1 MDWANR
7 QRWGSLNAARAP
19 RMKKT
24 AILLE
29 HDKLPVESLRMLKT
43 QPPGPSRCTSS
54 PVSRACSSVSSSSWS
69 AWWSCSSS
77 WRAPS
82 NVSRCSEDSV
92 TRSCNWL
99 STWSRKSWKLDSS
112 PDSWLKA
119 ILHSLLG
126 SSPDICRASCPHE
139 AITELSHPFY
149 LSCHCLPIFPPP
161 FHTTPTERTKAV
173 LAFSPRA
180 ARLLY
185 FWDPWF

>member
-1 MDWANR
+1 MVIRSFYKAAPSVPHLSLYLPALQYPLFVALTSSSSSHRICLSMDWANR

-119 ILHSLLG
+119 IPTPAFVQSF
-126 SSPDICRASCPHE
+126 
-139 AITELSHPFY
+139 LSGM
-149 LSCHCLPIFPPP
+149 
-161 FHTTPTERTKAV
+161 
-173 LAFSPRA
+173 
-180 ARLLY
+180 
-185 FWDPWF
+185 